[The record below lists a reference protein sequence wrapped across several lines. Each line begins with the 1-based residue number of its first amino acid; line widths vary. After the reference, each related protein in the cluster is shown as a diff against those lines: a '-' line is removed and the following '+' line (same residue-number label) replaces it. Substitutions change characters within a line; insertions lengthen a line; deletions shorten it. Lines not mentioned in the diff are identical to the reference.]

1 MKKILKESYKVKVTP
16 HGQGSFYQGG
26 FSSYESAKNWAD
38 SYKDK
43 GPYSFVKCEIM
54 KENKKLNKVKN
65 MTLKESIYKQ
75 IDSGVKNYLSKL
87 TEDLTSEVDNE
98 TWNEPEVVD
107 NSEIISVDDVEE
119 DEEPESAEEF
129 IMKAQGLEPQK
140 IETGKPSILSEYD
153 DLSNDEKKEL
163 LLQLAKN
170 DNNLSSIIANYM
182 NKKIDEESSEEEK
195 KYSTWAT
202 EQGSGNA
209 NADDDDDE

>member
-1 MKKILKESYKVKVTP
+1 MMKLKESYKVKVTP

-26 FSSYESAKNWAD
+26 FNSYESAKSWVD
-38 SYKDK
+38 SYKKK

-54 KENKKLNKVKN
+54 KESIKSNKVKN
-65 MTLKESIYKQ
+65 MTLKESIYRQ
-75 IDSGVKNYLSKL
+75 VDSNIKSHLSKL
-87 TEDLTSEVDNE
+87 TEDLTSEVDKE
-98 TWNEPEVVD
+98 TWGEPEEID
-107 NSEIISVDDVEE
+107 NTDVITVDDVEE
-119 DEEPESAEEF
+119 EDESEPESAEEF

-202 EQGSGNA
+202 EQGSGDA
-209 NADDDDDE
+209 SDDDGE